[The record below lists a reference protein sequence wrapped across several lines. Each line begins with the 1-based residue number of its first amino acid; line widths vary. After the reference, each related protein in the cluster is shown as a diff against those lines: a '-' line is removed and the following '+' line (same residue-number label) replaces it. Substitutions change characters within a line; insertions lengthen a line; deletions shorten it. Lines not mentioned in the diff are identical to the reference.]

1 VAGREATS
9 GGHHK
14 KEAMV
19 TPFCSSG
26 ISGTHR
32 KERAAATLLA
42 VLRAAG
48 AVAACTEELG
58 VRSRPPTVKTFGR
71 K

>member
-1 VAGREATS
+1 
-9 GGHHK
+9 
-14 KEAMV
+14 V

-42 VLRAAG
+42 ALRAAG

-58 VRSRPPTVKTFGR
+58 VRSRLPTVKTFGR